1 MPASNKEFSQFCL
14 ENMEGNFV
22 EWLRNRSSTS
32 WEKMV
37 YHRFT
42 IDVEKNTIPEDV
54 FKKYLQLEHNFVR
67 SAITI
72 FAYALAKATAI
83 DDQNRLISI
92 LSALG
97 NEQDDYFQKTFTSMG
112 VKEKELSEFKL
123 DGKAWLL
130 RDGAIKIAQTGSF
143 LEILTTMLAAEWMYL
158 TWCERARDGHMTGP
172 AKEWVELHLSPDFH
186 KQVSWLKNRVNELG
200 AKAPLDLQEKC
211 AQHFK
216 NMLDWEIAF
225 HHHPYGNV

>member
-1 MPASNKEFSQFCL
+1 MPASNKEFSKFCL

-32 WEKMV
+32 WEEMV

-112 VKEKELSEFKL
+112 VKEKELSGFKL
-123 DGKAWLL
+123 DGKARLL
-130 RDGAIKIAQTGSF
+130 RDGAIKIAQTGSL

-200 AKAPLDLQEKC
+200 AKATLDLREKC

-225 HHHPYGNV
+225 HHHPYRNI

>member
-1 MPASNKEFSQFCL
+1 M
-14 ENMEGNFV
+14 
-22 EWLRNRSSTS
+22 
-32 WEKMV
+32 
-37 YHRFT
+37 
-42 IDVEKNTIPEDV
+42 
-54 FKKYLQLEHNFVR
+54 QLEHNFVR

-72 FAYALAKATAI
+72 FAYALAKALAI

-97 NEQDDYFQKTFTSMG
+97 NEQDDYFQKAFASMG
-112 VKEKELSEFKL
+112 VKEMELSEFKL
-123 DGKAWLL
+123 DGKASLL
-130 RDGAIKIAQTGSF
+130 RDGAIKIAQTGSL

-172 AKEWVELHLSPDFH
+172 AKEWVELHLSPDFR
-186 KQVSWLKNRVNELG
+186 KQVSWLKNRVNDLG

-225 HHHPYGNV
+225 HHHPYRNV

>member
-1 MPASNKEFSQFCL
+1 MSASKKEFSKFCL
-14 ENMEGNFV
+14 ENTEGNFV

-72 FAYALAKATAI
+72 FAYALAKAMAI

-112 VKEKELSEFKL
+112 VKDNELSEFKL
-123 DGKAWLL
+123 DGKARLL
-130 RDGAIKIAQTGSF
+130 RDGAIKIAQTGS
-143 LEILTTMLAAEWMYL
+143 LL
-158 TWCERARDGHMTGP
+158 
-172 AKEWVELHLSPDFH
+172 
-186 KQVSWLKNRVNELG
+186 
-200 AKAPLDLQEKC
+200 
-211 AQHFK
+211 
-216 NMLDWEIAF
+216 
-225 HHHPYGNV
+225 

>member
-1 MPASNKEFSQFCL
+1 MSALNKEFQKFCL
-14 ENMEGNFV
+14 KNTEGNFV

-54 FKKYLQLEHNFVR
+54 FKKYLQLEHKFVR

-72 FAYALAKATAI
+72 FAYALAKAMSI

-123 DGKAWLL
+123 DGK
-130 RDGAIKIAQTGSF
+130 IKLDVYNLDRLPEKQRKVIELSFINDMTQDEIA
-143 LEILTTMLAAEWMYL
+143 
-158 TWCERARDGHMTGP
+158 
-172 AKEWVELHLSPDFH
+172 VELNIPIGTVKSRMRLAYQKMKDN
-186 KQVSWLKNRVNELG
+186 LKDIT
-200 AKAPLDLQEKC
+200 A
-211 AQHFK
+211 
-216 NMLDWEIAF
+216 
-225 HHHPYGNV
+225 

>member
-1 MPASNKEFSQFCL
+1 MNFSQKHMYL
-14 ENMEGNFV
+14 IVEGSQSGEF
-22 EWLRNRSSTS
+22 LQGQL
-32 WEKMV
+32 
-37 YHRFT
+37 T
-42 IDVEKNTIPEDV
+42 IDVEKNTISEDV

-83 DDQNRLISI
+83 DDQNRLISN

-123 DGKAWLL
+123 DGKARLL
-130 RDGAIKIAQTGSF
+130 RDGAIKIAQTGSL

-158 TWCERARDGHMTGP
+158 AWCERARDGHMMGP
-172 AKEWVELHLSPDFH
+172 A
-186 KQVSWLKNRVNELG
+186 
-200 AKAPLDLQEKC
+200 
-211 AQHFK
+211 
-216 NMLDWEIAF
+216 
-225 HHHPYGNV
+225 